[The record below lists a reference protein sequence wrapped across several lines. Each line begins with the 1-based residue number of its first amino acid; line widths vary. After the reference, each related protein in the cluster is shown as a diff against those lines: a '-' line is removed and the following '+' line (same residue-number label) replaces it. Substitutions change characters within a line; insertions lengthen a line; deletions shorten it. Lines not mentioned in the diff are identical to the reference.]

1 MAAELPLGKRDRE
14 TGMSVPPTLNAAER
28 PRILLVEDEVLIAMY
43 IAEALELQGFE
54 VIGPYPTVA
63 RALSALQNPQC
74 CDAAILDAHL
84 RDESAT
90 PVATALA
97 ANGTPYV
104 VATGYNRSQLPE
116 ILASVPILAKPVDV
130 DELVTQLRGLLGK

>member
-1 MAAELPLGKRDRE
+1 MSAASKPD
-14 TGMSVPPTLNAAER
+14 TAAR
-28 PRILLVEDEVLIAMY
+28 PRILLVEDEVLIAMH
-43 IAEALELQGFE
+43 IADALESHGYK

-84 RDESAT
+84 RDESAA

-116 ILASVPILAKPVDV
+116 IFASVPILAKPVDI
-130 DELVTQLRGLLGK
+130 DELVTQLRGLLSP

>member
-1 MAAELPLGKRDRE
+1 V
-14 TGMSVPPTLNAAER
+14 SVTLKPDAGDR
-28 PRILLVEDEVLIAMY
+28 PRILLVEDEILIAMH
-43 IAEALELQGFE
+43 IADALESLGFE
-54 VIGPYPTVA
+54 VIGPHQTVA
-63 RALSALQNPQC
+63 RALSALENSQC

-84 RDESAT
+84 RDESAA

-116 ILASVPILAKPVDV
+116 ILASAPILVKPVDI
-130 DELVTQLRGLLGK
+130 DELVTQLHGLLSQ

>member
-1 MAAELPLGKRDRE
+1 MSAASKPD
-14 TGMSVPPTLNAAER
+14 AAER
-28 PRILLVEDEVLIAMY
+28 PRILLVEDEVLIAMH
-43 IAEALELQGFE
+43 IADALETLGFE

-63 RALSALQNPQC
+63 RALDALQNPQC

-84 RDESAT
+84 RDESAA

-116 ILASVPILAKPVDV
+116 ILASVPIVAKPVDI
-130 DELVTQLRGLLGK
+130 DELVTQLRGLLSQ